1 MPKKKKSSFKNE
13 HLSSDHMENSSS
25 SLQKGLFEES
35 NILYH
40 NNKELIFNPDED
52 IIPNSPPTNSNQNE
66 SEAISKIYHTGV
78 DEKSN
83 DSVTKLMALN
93 RTKKP
98 VTRRMTETKES
109 NKMKILRR
117 RTDEKLDTEDI
128 LFDPEE
134 FTRKTHVKEIVN
146 SINDFET
153 NENVTFDAKPIL
165 DSMTK
170 VSFSTTKNASR
181 SDLKQ
186 KYKLFSGKVPSLKKY
201 DRVLKHTPS
210 K

>member
-1 MPKKKKSSFKNE
+1 
-13 HLSSDHMENSSS
+13 MENSSS

-35 NILYH
+35 NILY
-40 NNKELIFNPDED
+40 NNKELIFNQEED
-52 IIPNSPPTNSNQNE
+52 LIPNSPPTTLNQNE
-66 SEAISKIYHTGV
+66 FEVISKMYHTGV

-83 DSVTKLMALN
+83 DSVTKPMALN

-117 RTDEKLDTEDI
+117 RTNIKLDTEDI
-128 LFDPEE
+128 LFDPEK
-134 FTRKTHVKEIVN
+134 FTRKTHVKEIK
-146 SINDFET
+146 STINDFET
-153 NENVTFDAKPIL
+153 NENFTFDGKPML
-165 DSMTK
+165 DSMIQ
-170 VSFSTTKNASR
+170 VAFSTTKNASR

>member
-1 MPKKKKSSFKNE
+1 
-13 HLSSDHMENSSS
+13 MENSSS

-35 NILYH
+35 NILY
-40 NNKELIFNPDED
+40 NNKELIFNQEED
-52 IIPNSPPTNSNQNE
+52 LIPNSPPTTLNQNE
-66 SEAISKIYHTGV
+66 FEVISKMYHTGV

-83 DSVTKLMALN
+83 DSVTKPMALN

-117 RTDEKLDTEDI
+117 RTNIKLDTEDI
-128 LFDPEE
+128 LFDPEK
-134 FTRKTHVKEIVN
+134 FTRKTHVKEIKN
-146 SINDFET
+146 TINDYET
-153 NENVTFDAKPIL
+153 NENFTFDGKPML
-165 DSMTK
+165 DSMIQ
-170 VSFSTTKNASR
+170 VAFSTTKNASR